1 MKRLLLVA
9 PLALA
14 VLSSASQAVLFS
26 GCSGGGGGTGAGAG
40 GGTGGGGG
48 GGTLEPFTIY
58 ELDPATRGIDY
69 LAAAFDPAQRRVGVV
84 YYSPAGTQTM
94 AGHDDFFIKY
104 VEWQD
109 GVTKPIE
116 TIRTVQRKVGL
127 AIAFDPSSGEP
138 TVSYV
143 GGAPGFIQGMS
154 IYWFQSDAVVNRRS
168 RGTWTET
175 VIATTGGDVSCGN
188 PVSDRGLL
196 VGLWPAL
203 LYDPTG
209 LLYYAYRDGHD
220 AQFPQQDWNGSDV
233 EIFEGGTGKCVSAG
247 GNNKQA
253 WGGHIGLAMGNG
265 QPAMVYDQMFGT
277 SDQNGSNVVFQERN
291 AAGSW
296 GSPQVLLNIS
306 NTQSGPSLAYSPDVV
321 TTDADPGEGFGIAV
335 VDRATNE
342 LSYIHRPV
350 GSTVWTTPD
359 PVFGSGSGGW
369 YPSLAMDPAFGEPAI
384 AFYVCSPRSS
394 VNETNCIND
403 EDELRIKQRVAGNW
417 REVVV
422 DKEGGYL
429 PKLGFFVDGSGPGA
443 SSKRVV
449 VYRQPRSIDRTS
461 GLPVENEGMLK
472 LAVER

>member
-1 MKRLLLVA
+1 MRKLLLA
-9 PLALA
+9 PFVLASLFWAAPVA
-14 VLSSASQAVLFS
+14 VLSACS
-26 GCSGGGGGTGAGAG
+26 GGGGGGTGAGAG

-48 GGTLEPFTIY
+48 GGGNLEPFSIVT
-58 ELDPATRGIDY
+58 LDPDVRGIDY
-69 LAAAFDPAQRRVGVV
+69 LAAAFEPTSRRVGVV
-84 YYSPAGTQTM
+84 YYAPAGTETM
-94 AGHDDFFIKY
+94 AGHPDFFIKY

-127 AIAFDPSSGEP
+127 AIAFDPTSGEP
-138 TVSYV
+138 TVSYL
-143 GGAPGFIQGMS
+143 GGDPGFIQGMS
-154 IYWFQSDAVVNRRS
+154 IYWFQSDAVINRRNN
-168 RGTWTET
+168 GTWTET
-175 VIATTGGDVSCGN
+175 IVAVTGGDVSCGN

-209 LLYYAYRDGHD
+209 TLYYAYRDGHD

-233 EIFEGGTGKCVSAG
+233 EIWEGAPPPSTGKCVSPG

-253 WGGHIGLAMGNG
+253 WGGHIQLAMGDG
-265 QPAMVYDQMFGT
+265 QPGISYDQMFGT
-277 SDQNGSNVVFQERN
+277 SDQNGSNVVFQERDSSGN
-291 AAGSW
+291 W
-296 GSPQVLLNIS
+296 GTPAVLLNIS
-306 NTQSGPSLAYSPDVV
+306 NTQSGPSLAWDSM
-321 TTDADPGEGFGIAV
+321 EGFGVAV

-342 LSYIHRPV
+342 LSYIFRPPSS
-350 GSTVWTTPD
+350 STWSAPD

-369 YPSLAMDPAFGEPAI
+369 YPSLAMDPVYHEPAI
-384 AFYVCSPRSS
+384 AFYVCSARNS
-394 VNETNCIND
+394 VNETTCLTN
-403 EDELRIKQRVAGNW
+403 EDELRIKQRVSGNW

-429 PKLGFFVDGSGPGA
+429 PKLGFFVDGTGPGA

-449 VYRQPRSIDRTS
+449 VYRQPRSIDPSTS
-461 GLPVENEGMLK
+461 LPVTNEGMLK